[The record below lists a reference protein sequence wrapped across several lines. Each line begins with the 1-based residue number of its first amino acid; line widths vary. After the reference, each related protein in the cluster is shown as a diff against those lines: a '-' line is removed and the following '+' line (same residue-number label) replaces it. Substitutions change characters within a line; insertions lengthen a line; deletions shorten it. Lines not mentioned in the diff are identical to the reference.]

1 MTPRLINEVEMIV
14 CVQRSEKGDSK
25 TMNKSVIKRVIC
37 QTRRAGDGE
46 GGGSL
51 VVNCGDVGLGWFGS
65 LGDGRRRFLFRS
77 TAL

>member
-1 MTPRLINEVEMIV
+1 MDVFNVAVKQKKEDVKNFMTPRLINDVEMIV

-46 GGGSL
+46 GGGI
-51 VVNCGDVGLGWFGS
+51 
-65 LGDGRRRFLFRS
+65 
-77 TAL
+77 